1 MVANIGRR
9 PHEFPEKLMSES
21 PHQPD
26 PQLRGVRHFLWIV
39 LIVAL
44 MLAIWGVVSRVRA
57 RGALAD
63 ATAAAAI
70 PVVTTV
76 QPTRSPATSELVLPG
91 NVQAFIEAPIY
102 ARTSGY
108 LRSWRTDIGTAVA
121 KGELLAEIEAPE
133 VDQQYHQGLA
143 DLATAEANASLAES
157 TDVRWKG
164 LLAHHAVSQQD
175 ADTKAADAAAMR
187 AAATSAS
194 ANVARLRELESFK
207 RVVAPFDG
215 VITLRNTDVGALIN
229 AGESS
234 GAALFRLAD
243 THKLRVYV
251 QVPEAYASR
260 TNPGVNADLEFSEHP
275 GRRYPATIVRT
286 AQALDPTLRTLQ
298 VELQLDNARGELFP
312 GSYPAVHFKVPGSTT
327 TLQVPAS
334 ALIFRAAGLQVA
346 TVGPDHRVKL
356 SKIVEG
362 RDFGK
367 SVEVLSG
374 IAASDAVVDN
384 PPDSLNDGAQV
395 QIAQPASAAPPAKNP
410 S

>member
-1 MVANIGRR
+1 
-9 PHEFPEKLMSES
+9 MSEM
-21 PHQPD
+21 PRQPD
-26 PQLRGVRHFLWIV
+26 PRLHGMRRFIWIV
-39 LIVAL
+39 LVVAL
-44 MLAIWGVVSRVRA
+44 ILAVWGVVSRMRA
-57 RGALAD
+57 RAALANS
-63 ATAAAAI
+63 TAAAAI

-76 QPTRSPATSELVLPG
+76 QPTQSPATDELVLPG

-108 LRSWRTDIGTAVA
+108 LRSWYTDIGTAVT

-133 VDQQYHQGLA
+133 VDQQFHQGLA
-143 DLATAEANASLAES
+143 DLATAEANANLAES
-157 TDVRWKG
+157 TNVRWKG
-164 LLAHHAVSQQD
+164 LLAHRAVSQQD
-175 ADTKAADAAAMR
+175 ADTKAGDAAAMR

-243 THKLRVYV
+243 THRLRVYV

-275 GRRYPATIVRT
+275 GRRYPATIART

-312 GSYPAVHFKVPGSTT
+312 GSYAAVHFKVPGSAT
-327 TLQVPAS
+327 TLQIPAS

-346 TVGPDHRVKL
+346 TVGRDNRVKL
-356 SKIVEG
+356 STIVEG
-362 RDFGK
+362 RDFGR

-374 IAASDAVVDN
+374 IAASDAVVAN
-384 PPDSLNDGAQV
+384 PPDSLNDGAEVQV
-395 QIAQPASAAPPAKNP
+395 AQPSTAAPPAKNP

>member
-1 MVANIGRR
+1 
-9 PHEFPEKLMSES
+9 MSEL

-26 PQLRGVRHFLWIV
+26 PRLQGVRRFLWIV
-39 LIVAL
+39 LMVAL
-44 MLAIWGVVSRVRA
+44 ILAVWGVVSRVRGRA
-57 RGALAD
+57 ALAD

-76 QPTRSPATSELVLPG
+76 QPTQSPATDELVLPG

-108 LRSWRTDIGTAVA
+108 LRSWRTDIGTAVT
-121 KGELLAEIEAPE
+121 KGDLLAEIEAPE

-175 ADTKAADAAAMR
+175 ADTKAADAAAMK
-187 AAATSAS
+187 AAATSAG

-207 RVVAPFDG
+207 RVIAPFDG

-260 TNPGVNADLEFSEHP
+260 TNPGVTADLEFSEHP
-275 GRRYPATIVRT
+275 GRRYSATIVRT

-327 TLQVPAS
+327 TLQIPAS
-334 ALIFRAAGLQVA
+334 ALIFRADGLQVA

-356 SKIVEG
+356 AKIVQG
-362 RDFGK
+362 RDFGR

-374 IAASDAVVDN
+374 LAAGDAVVAN

-395 QIAQPASAAPPAKNP
+395 QIAQPSTAAPPAKNP

>member
-1 MVANIGRR
+1 
-9 PHEFPEKLMSES
+9 MSEMPPQS
-21 PHQPD
+21 D
-26 PQLRGVRHFLWIV
+26 PRLQGMRRFIWIV
-39 LIVAL
+39 LAVAL
-44 MLAIWGVVSRVRA
+44 ILALWGVVSRVRSRA
-57 RGALAD
+57 ALAH

-76 QPTRSPATSELVLPG
+76 QPTPSPATDELVLPG

-108 LRSWRTDIGTAVA
+108 LRSWHTDIGTAVT

-133 VDQQYHQGLA
+133 VDQQFHQGLA

-164 LLAHHAVSQQD
+164 LLTHHAVSQQD

-260 TNPGVNADLEFSEHP
+260 TNPGVSADLEFSEHP

-286 AQALDPTLRTLQ
+286 AQALDPTSRTLQ

-312 GSYPAVHFKVPGSTT
+312 GSYAAVHFKVPGSTT
-327 TLQVPAS
+327 TLQIPAS

-346 TVGPDHRVKL
+346 TVGRDNRVKL

-362 RDFGK
+362 RDFGR

-374 IAASDAVVDN
+374 IAASDAVVAN

-395 QIAQPASAAPPAKNP
+395 QVAQPPTAAPPAKNP

>member
-1 MVANIGRR
+1 MRR
-9 PHEFPEKLMSES
+9 
-21 PHQPD
+21 
-26 PQLRGVRHFLWIV
+26 FLWIV

-44 MLAIWGVVSRVRA
+44 ILAVWGIVSRVRA
-57 RGALAD
+57 RTALAD
-63 ATAAAAI
+63 ATVAAAI

-76 QPTRSPATSELVLPG
+76 QADAQPRHGRTGAARKRA
-91 NVQAFIEAPIY
+91 AFIEAPIY

-108 LRSWRTDIGTAVA
+108 LRNWYTDIGTAVT

-143 DLATAEANASLAES
+143 DLATAEANAKLAES

-175 ADTKAADAAAMR
+175 ADTKAADADAMK
-187 AAATSAS
+187 AAAASAS

-251 QVPEAYASR
+251 EVPEAYASQAK
-260 TNPGVNADLEFSEHP
+260 PGVNADLEFSEHP
-275 GRRYPATIVRT
+275 GKRYPATIVRT
-286 AQALDPTLRTLQ
+286 AQALDPSLRTLQ

-312 GSYPAVHFKVPGSTT
+312 GSYPSVHFKVPGSTT
-327 TLQVPAS
+327 TLQIPAT

-346 TVGPDHRVKL
+346 TVGADNRVKL
-356 SKIVEG
+356 ANIVEG

-374 IAASDAVVDN
+374 IAASDAVVAN

-395 QIAQPASAAPPAKNP
+395 QIAQPSAAAPPAKNP
-410 S
+410 P